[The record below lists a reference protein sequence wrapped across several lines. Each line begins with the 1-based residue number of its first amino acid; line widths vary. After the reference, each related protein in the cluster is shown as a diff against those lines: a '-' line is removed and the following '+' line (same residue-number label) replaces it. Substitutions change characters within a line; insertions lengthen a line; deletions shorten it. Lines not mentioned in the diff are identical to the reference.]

1 MINNFGGGRSDNMFG
16 RWGQMNS
23 GGQTALSNIGQNPL
37 DNANQNASFNRT
49 NYLASTQPVERQY
62 PMQAPTQRPIQ
73 EPMNREAYLQNRQS
87 PMQAPQASMNRDAYL
102 QRTNR
107 MNSYRQ
113 RIQQY
118 LQNLRQRQMMRSQFP
133 WS

>member
-16 RWGQMNS
+16 GWGQMNS

-62 PMQAPTQRPIQ
+62 PMQAPQAPSRTGTGV
-73 EPMNREAYLQNRQS
+73 PMNRE
-87 PMQAPQASMNRDAYL
+87 AYL

-107 MNSYRQ
+107 MNPYRQ

-118 LQNLRQRQMMRSQFP
+118 LQNLRKRQMMRSQFP